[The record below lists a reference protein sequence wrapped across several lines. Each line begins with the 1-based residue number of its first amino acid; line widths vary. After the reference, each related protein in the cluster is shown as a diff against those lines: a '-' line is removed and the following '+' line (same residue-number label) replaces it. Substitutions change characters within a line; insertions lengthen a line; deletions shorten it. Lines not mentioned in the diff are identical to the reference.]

1 MIKKI
6 YICLFLAISFLNGY
20 AQKRTNIDDNWL
32 FHYGN
37 SENVKEDFDFIVSRA
52 VTNMPDFYSW
62 VRNKIR
68 KEQKHELKN
77 GILYLKGGDLTEELI
92 DFPKATLYNLSDF
105 FEDEFFETKKVVH
118 LPLKFKP

>member
-37 SENVKEDFDFIVSRA
+37 SENVKEDFNYSIVNIFSKSGA
-52 VTNMPDFYSW
+52 SEKTAIDPKFVDKDW
-62 VRNKIR
+62 R
-68 KEQKHELKN
+68 KL
-77 GILYLKGGDLTEELI
+77 
-92 DFPKATLYNLSDF
+92 NLPHDW
-105 FEDEFFETKKVVH
+105 
-118 LPLKFKP
+118 L

>member
-37 SENVKEDFDFIVSRA
+37 SENAKEDFNYSIVNIFSKSHLLLEIKH
-52 VTNMPDFYSW
+52 TSCIYYNM
-62 VRNKIR
+62 I
-68 KEQKHELKN
+68 
-77 GILYLKGGDLTEELI
+77 LTE
-92 DFPKATLYNLSDF
+92 
-105 FEDEFFETKKVVH
+105 TKI
-118 LPLKFKP
+118 KFY

>member
-37 SENVKEDFDFIVSRA
+37 SENAKEDFMDSVFKNMEKEYTDLGNPENADFSRGGGKA
-52 VTNMPDFYSW
+52 KMLMNDM
-62 VRNKIR
+62 R
-68 KEQKHELKN
+68 KK
-77 GILYLKGGDLTEELI
+77 
-92 DFPKATLYNLSDF
+92 F
-105 FEDEFFETKKVVH
+105 F
-118 LPLKFKP
+118 